1 MPTSRRFSRSRP
13 SGPGLSGLPAAE
25 TGGRYSPRRSIR
37 PKSGAQ
43 LRCGTRRCAQSQP
56 VGSTA
61 GGVLTA
67 AYGPPKDTSGS
78 LSIPR
83 SIGESLGRQYRAPVN
98 GVVRFG
104 SRQGHAAA
112 LRDHLTADRVIGAG
126 LILHRKRLLSVGGM
140 GAEPAAP
147 TSRRGGVER
156 SFGHPASH
164 PGSGDIA
171 HTREPEVF
179 VGLTS
184 PGYD

>member
-1 MPTSRRFSRSRP
+1 MPGTSVPAPNGALGSATILVGAQAG
-13 SGPGLSGLPAAE
+13 SGSGKFGVKYLMPIFLTHFE
-25 TGGRYSPRRSIR
+25 RGRIHIQPRTPRRRHPPARIQYSAEKAEHNYGVAR
-37 PKSGAQ
+37 GDVP
-43 LRCGTRRCAQSQP
+43 QSQP

-83 SIGESLGRQYRAPVN
+83 SIGESLGRQYGAPVN

-126 LILHRKRLLSVGGM
+126 LIPHRKRLLSVGGM
-140 GAEPAAP
+140 GAGWRRNRPPPPLEP
-147 TSRRGGVER
+147 
-156 SFGHPASH
+156 
-164 PGSGDIA
+164 
-171 HTREPEVF
+171 
-179 VGLTS
+179 
-184 PGYD
+184 